1 MLAVWM
7 SSVIDCPDP
16 TIPTSAW
23 FQRTPDGHGVVGCR
37 RRDVT
42 HRAMTPL
49 VDGFPD
55 DVTHRDVTW
64 RLECDSGLQWKHDVT
79 ELLQNCSSR
88 KYVTAPRCK
97 HESNHRCKKRFLRF
111 LFFLFFLYSVSVFKI
126 KLLLTFFIQRL
137 QTFLYSVSVFKIKTL
152 KICFLCKLTVR
163 FSFSNATFLNSKLV
177 RLCEFNQ

>member
-1 MLAVWM
+1 M
-7 SSVIDCPDP
+7 SPVIDCPDP

-49 VDGFPD
+49 VDGLPD

-88 KYVTAPRCK
+88 KYVTAARCK
-97 HESNHRCKKRFLRF
+97 HESNVVEWC
-111 LFFLFFLYSVSVFKI
+111 SGG
-126 KLLLTFFIQRL
+126 
-137 QTFLYSVSVFKIKTL
+137 
-152 KICFLCKLTVR
+152 
-163 FSFSNATFLNSKLV
+163 
-177 RLCEFNQ
+177 FNWSEWRRGGVMVG